1 MFAFEAD
8 VCFDVVLFLV
18 FAIPGVHGF
27 VLVYAP

>member
-18 FAIPGVHGF
+18 FAIPGLHGF
-27 VLVYAP
+27 VLVSAP